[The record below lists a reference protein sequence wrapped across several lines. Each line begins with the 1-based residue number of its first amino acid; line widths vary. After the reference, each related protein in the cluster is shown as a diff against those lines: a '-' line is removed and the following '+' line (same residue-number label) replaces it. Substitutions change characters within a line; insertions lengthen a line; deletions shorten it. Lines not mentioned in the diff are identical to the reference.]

1 MIFYLFVWLTLNKE
15 IIMTIIVMA
24 VAKIIIETIYIFTED
39 RKQISLFATDQV
51 KKKTSAEPG

>member
-1 MIFYLFVWLTLNKE
+1 
-15 IIMTIIVMA
+15 MTIIVMA

-51 KKKTSAEPG
+51 KKKTSAEPGWKIP